1 VTAVDQADAAYCI
14 IINLAQETCQVVM
27 HNASSQD
34 VKELGF
40 EEEQLEQ
47 ELYSRT
53 ATASTMVRTALHTVH
68 QLWSE
73 LEFPPDSVCIK
84 SERFTCLIPYDTLPV
99 LLYRV
104 QCIGVLEDMLVEIY
118 TKVWVF
124 KHLNAC
130 SQAPDAPSMAQLM
143 QALKYV
149 HRCASTTAD
158 DGQRCY

>member
-1 VTAVDQADAAYCI
+1 MLFRSVDQADAAYCI

-73 LEFPPDSVCIK
+73 LEFPPDSVCTK
-84 SERFTCLIPYDTLPV
+84 SERFTCLIPYDTNPP
-99 LLYRV
+99 
-104 QCIGVLEDMLVEIY
+104 CIVVSR
-118 TKVWVF
+118 
-124 KHLNAC
+124 A
-130 SQAPDAPSMAQLM
+130 
-143 QALKYV
+143 V
-149 HRCASTTAD
+149 HRRAGGHAGRDLHQSLGLQASECVFP
-158 DGQRCY
+158 GS